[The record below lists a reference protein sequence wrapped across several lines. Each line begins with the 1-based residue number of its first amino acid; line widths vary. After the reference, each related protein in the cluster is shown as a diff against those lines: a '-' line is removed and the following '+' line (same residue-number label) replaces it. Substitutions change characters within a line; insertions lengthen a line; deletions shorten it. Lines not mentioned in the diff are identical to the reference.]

1 MNVRSFTALV
11 AAMLLMT
18 ATLSSAQSRR
28 ALDHEDVNAWRHIT
42 DRQLSADGRWVVW
55 VDAPEEGDPTLH
67 IRETGGDGRLDIPF
81 GDDPAFVGD
90 HDAVAF
96 RMKAPFDSTR
106 QAKLD
111 ERKKEDMP
119 ADSLVVV
126 DLSTMRTSVL
136 GSLASFKVPDESG
149 SRVAFTVAA
158 GDVMKDTTA
167 ADSTLSDDIPEK
179 KEGATLVVVDLDD
192 GSRHEVHHVTDW
204 TFSEDGRRLVYTRQ
218 SNDGAVD
225 GLYEWRAGADG
236 PAVVDQRPGQFGTF
250 ALSRDGEQ
258 LAWLTNAASWPAEQP
273 EMRLHLRSGTDES
286 RQVDTAFLPDD
297 WWVSEHGQVRFSESG
312 ARLFFGTSPVP
323 APEPDHSDKLT
334 SETVE
339 IDVWSWTD
347 PLLQP
352 MQLVQRTRELE
363 RTYDAVYFLASD
375 AARQLETEDM
385 PDVSVSLKGDGEW
398 ALGESNLPYRQQISW
413 DSPRYI
419 DAWAVHVESGERT
432 LVLEGQQASASMS
445 PGGTWITWWD
455 GVEEAWFAYRTGSGT
470 PRGPAGLAS
479 DADVVNLSS
488 ALPHS
493 VTDPL
498 HDWPML
504 PSSEGWA
511 GWTEDDGLFVIYD
524 PHDVW
529 AVDPDQPAQP
539 RSLTEGVGRE
549 LGMRFRVVDLDAENP
564 WVEPEFYLSAFDYE
578 TKQTGYWR
586 DRVRG
591 SREPERLVMGAARF
605 SRLERAEENTDVFMY
620 ARETF
625 AEYPEVS
632 LSGPTLS
639 DARVVSDTNPQRANF
654 YWGSGQLVQ
663 WTSLDGQ
670 LLDGI
675 LYTPEG
681 FDPEKQYPMMVY
693 FYEKNSEGLFSHF
706 APRASRSVIDRSFY
720 VSRGYLLFVP
730 DIPYKVGYPGESAM
744 NAVMP
749 GVTHLIAQGFVDPD
763 RIGVQ
768 GHSWGGYQI
777 AHMVTRTNLF
787 AAAEAGA
794 PVVNMTSAY
803 GGIRWAS
810 GMSRMFQYERSQS
823 RIGGTLWNAQQTYI
837 VNSPLF
843 YADKVETPL
852 LMMHN
857 DEDGAVPWYQGIEY
871 FVALRRLGKP
881 VWMLNYNG
889 EAHGLQNL
897 HNKRDFSIRMQQFFD
912 HYLMD
917 APAPVWLA
925 DGIPAVKKGHTLGL
939 EPSRTGH

>member
-1 MNVRSFTALV
+1 MNVRLFLSLLAATMFVTASL
-11 AAMLLMT
+11 
-18 ATLSSAQSRR
+18 ATAQSRR
-28 ALDHEDVNAWRHIT
+28 ALDHDDVNAWRHIT
-42 DRQLSADGRWVVW
+42 DRMLSRDGDWVVW
-55 VDAPEEGDPTLH
+55 VDAPDEGDPTLH
-67 IRETGGDGRLDIPF
+67 IQSTDGDRRLDIPF
-81 GDDPAFVGD
+81 GDDPAFVGSQ
-90 HDAVAF
+90 DALAF
-96 RMKAPFDSTR
+96 RMRAAFDSTR

-111 ERKKEDMP
+111 ERKKEEMP
-119 ADSLVVV
+119 ADSFAIV

-136 GSLASFKVPDESG
+136 GSLADFKVPERAG
-149 SRVAFTVAA
+149 SRVAWTVAA
-158 GDVMKDTTA
+158 GEAVKDTTT

-179 KEGATLVVVDLDD
+179 KEGSTLVIMDLA
-192 GSRHEVHHVTDW
+192 GSNRHEVHHVTDW
-204 TFSEDGRRLVYTRQ
+204 AFSEDGRRLVYTRQ
-218 SNDGAVD
+218 SKDGAVD
-225 GLYEWRAGADG
+225 GIQEWPIGADE
-236 PAVVDQRPGQFGTF
+236 PSVIDQRPGQFGSF
-250 ALSRDGEQ
+250 AISRDGEQ
-258 LAWLTNAASWPAEQP
+258 LAWLTNAESWPAEQP
-273 EMRLHLRSGTDES
+273 EMRLHLLS
-286 RQVDTAFLPDD
+286 RGQDAREVDTAFLPDD
-297 WWVSEHGQVRFSESG
+297 WWVSEHGTVRFSDSG
-312 ARLFFGTSPVP
+312 ARLFFGTAPVP
-323 APEPDHSDKLT
+323 APEPDHSDQLD

-339 IDVWSWTD
+339 LDVWSWTD

-352 MQLVQRTRELE
+352 MQLMQRKRELE
-363 RTYDAVYFLASD
+363 RTYDAVHFVEESTS
-375 AARQLETEDM
+375 RQLETEDM
-385 PDVSVSLKGDGEW
+385 PDVTVSMKGDGDW
-398 ALGESNLPYRQQISW
+398 ALGESNLPYRQEISW
-413 DSPRYI
+413 DSPRYM
-419 DAWAVHVESGERT
+419 DAWAVRVETGERT
-432 LVLEGQQASASMS
+432 PVLEGRQSNASLS
-445 PGGTWITWWD
+445 PGGSWITWWD
-455 GVEEAWFAYRTGSGT
+455 GEEEAWFAYGTASGQ
-470 PRGPAGLAS
+470 A
-479 DADVVNLSS
+479 VNVSA

-504 PSSEGWA
+504 PSSEGSA
-511 GWTEDDGLFVIYD
+511 GWTEDDGLFVLYD

-529 AVDPDQPAQP
+529 AVDPGQPAEP
-539 RSLTEGVGRE
+539 RSLTEGTGRE
-549 LGMRFRVVDLDAENP
+549 LGVRFRVVDLDPDNP
-564 WVEPEFYLSAFDYE
+564 WIEPDFYLSAFDYA

-591 SREPERLVMGAARF
+591 SRKPEKLVSGEARY
-605 SRLERAEENTDVFMY
+605 SRLARAEENGDVLMY
-620 ARETF
+620 SRETF
-625 AEYPEVS
+625 SDYPEIN
-632 LSGPTLS
+632 LSGPGLA
-639 DARVVSDTNPQRANF
+639 DAHLVSNTNPQQADF
-654 YWGSGQLVQ
+654 LWGSGQLVQ

-670 LLDGI
+670 RLDGI

-681 FDPEKQYPMMVY
+681 FDPNQKYPMMVY
-693 FYEKNSEGLFSHF
+693 FYEKNSEGLFNYF
-706 APRASRSVIDRSFY
+706 APRASRSVIDRAFY

-749 GVTHLIAQGFVDPD
+749 GVTHLIAEDFVDAD

-810 GMSRMFQYERSQS
+810 GMSRMFQYEHTQS

-857 DEDGAVPWYQGIEY
+857 DADGAVPWYQGIEY

-881 VWMLNYNG
+881 AWMLNYNG

-925 DGIPAVKKGHTLGL
+925 DGIPAVQKGHTLGL
-939 EPSRTGH
+939 EPARQRDRR